1 MSRHAHVRFAVSSD
15 NVRVAD
21 LSGHPDL
28 PDDLYGSSDVSGLAH
43 MRGGGHVR
51 SGDHMRRFTYVCS
64 GRDMPRIRNLRG
76 DLSGDDD
83 LWNGN
88 M

>member
-28 PDDLYGSSDVSGLAH
+28 PDDLYGSSDVSGLAYL
-43 MRGGGHVR
+43 RGSGHLR
-51 SGDHMRRFTYVCS
+51 SGDHLRRHGHLRCRHDVS
-64 GRDMPRIRNLRG
+64 GIRDMRG

-83 LWNGN
+83 LWDGN
-88 M
+88 V